1 MPRRARVEDRIEQ
14 LMERTSLHSRER
26 MELLSLVCHL
36 FCQGKTADQIAQV
49 VRKDP
54 RYGGSFKREHA
65 WRLVRHAAKQGWLRF
80 TAPAEQQLAEVL
92 AEKYQW
98 LHSRVTVVRTAVL
111 DYLARH
117 AAERLL
123 ELVREHCL
131 TRGTDE
137 VHVGFAGG
145 RTLRKVAKHFAN
157 LLREA
162 AEGNPRRIVFHA
174 MVAAFNED
182 DFEADPN
189 NFITY
194 FLHEDLSVKVACV
207 RMPAPGIVE
216 TKFWAKL
223 RDFEAIRRVYSD
235 ARNMNIIVTSGGRWG
250 DEHSTLATYLKQIGG
265 SDDQVLEQ
273 QGAIGDLLWQP
284 LSRNGPIDIGED
296 RFQFRANTLVELG
309 QLPQFIQEG
318 GRVLLVLGSCSECHS
333 PKGELLHVILQGQP
347 RLVTDVVVDTP
358 TVHDLFRN
366 PPLPAP
372 QQG

>member
-1 MPRRARVEDRIEQ
+1 MASQSSDRRPNGRAGLLGASRGRAAAGSGAGALPDAGDRRSARWFCRRADAAQ
-14 LMERTSLHSRER
+14 SRQT
-26 MELLSLVCHL
+26 L
-36 FCQGKTADQIAQV
+36 CQFA
-49 VRKDP
+49 
-54 RYGGSFKREHA
+54 RE
-65 WRLVRHAAKQGWLRF
+65 
-80 TAPAEQQLAEVL
+80 P
-92 AEKYQW
+92 
-98 LHSRVTVVRTAVL
+98 
-111 DYLARH
+111 
-117 AAERLL
+117 
-123 ELVREHCL
+123 
-131 TRGTDE
+131 
-137 VHVGFAGG
+137 
-145 RTLRKVAKHFAN
+145 
-157 LLREA
+157 

-216 TKFWAKL
+216 TRFWAKL
-223 RDFEAIRRVYSD
+223 REFEAIRRVYSD

-284 LSRNGPIDIGED
+284 LSKDGPIDIGED

-318 GRVLLVLGSCSECHS
+318 GRVLLVLGSCSECHT

-366 PPLPAP
+366 PPLSAP